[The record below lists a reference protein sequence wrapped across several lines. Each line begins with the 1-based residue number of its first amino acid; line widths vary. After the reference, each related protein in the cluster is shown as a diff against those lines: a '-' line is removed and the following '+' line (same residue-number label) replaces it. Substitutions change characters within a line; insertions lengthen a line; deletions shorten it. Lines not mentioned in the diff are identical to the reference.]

1 MGLARQVGERL
12 MEEKARRGERSLGDL
27 ASMSSS
33 SSSPAGLDPA
43 PSISPPGQPH
53 DRSVPP
59 SRNRPLPLSA
69 IPAAT
74 TLSGPRPPLAATLST
89 SSLHVLQ
96 ELHPPHSS
104 FNARVW
110 GTPREAA
117 IGLPRAS
124 EMEELELR
132 VPSVES
138 WFPGGA
144 FRFPGVENGGLEGGR
159 GRGRGKREE
168 DGEDEE
174 EGRVRARWS
183 MDI

>member
-33 SSSPAGLDPA
+33 SSSPPAVLDPT
-43 PSISPPGQPH
+43 PSTAPPGQPH
-53 DRSVPP
+53 DRSAPP
-59 SRNRPLPLSA
+59 SRNRPPPLGA

-144 FRFPGVENGGLEGGR
+144 FRFPGVENRGLEGGR
-159 GRGRGKREE
+159 GKREE
-168 DGEDEE
+168 VGDGEE